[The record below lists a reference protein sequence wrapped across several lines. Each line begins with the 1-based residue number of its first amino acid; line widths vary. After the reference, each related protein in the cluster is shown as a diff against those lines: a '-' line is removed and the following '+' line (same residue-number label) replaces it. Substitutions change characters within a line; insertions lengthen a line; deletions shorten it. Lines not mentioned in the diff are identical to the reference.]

1 MIFSDIKDSL
11 EIFLKQDDIIKCSNM
26 KIYNDVDKFKNYMK
40 TFEKNFQTI
49 YIKRERNSS
58 NTLNLITNSSLINN
72 SNNSGSTGNKSIQK
86 SENILTEI
94 NTNIRNYEKSLI
106 NLGRGNLITL
116 TCGHNG
122 SLNYEEL
129 ETLMKH
135 MNLSEIFEVN

>member
-1 MIFSDIKDSL
+1 
-11 EIFLKQDDIIKCSNM
+11 M

-72 SNNSGSTGNKSIQK
+72 SNNSGSTGNKSIHK
-86 SENILTEI
+86 SENTLTEI
-94 NTNIRNYEKSLI
+94 NSNIRNYERSLI